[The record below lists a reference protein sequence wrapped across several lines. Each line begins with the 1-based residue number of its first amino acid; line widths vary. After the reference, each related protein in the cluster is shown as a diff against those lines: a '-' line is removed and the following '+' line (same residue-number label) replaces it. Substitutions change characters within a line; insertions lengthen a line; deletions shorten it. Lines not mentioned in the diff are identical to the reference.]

1 MKFTE
6 ENMVEKRT
14 SHIHIK
20 IAPSVK
26 AAAQTLASNSG
37 RTLSNYIEHLLLN
50 EIKKGIDTM
59 REIKSLKFDY
69 MSAAHDYAIA
79 TADGDV
85 AAAIATEARLTSAE
99 TFDVFLDEIRRKHR
113 NEDVDWFD
121 FANEEVEERLTGEEK
136 KDYCEF
142 LTSLTEELKERM
154 AENV

>member
-1 MKFTE
+1 M
-6 ENMVEKRT
+6 EKRT
-14 SHIHIK
+14 SHIHVK

-26 AAAQTLASNSG
+26 AAAQNLASNSE

-50 EIKKGIDTM
+50 EIEKERNDMKD
-59 REIKSLKFDY
+59 IKALKFDY
-69 MSAAHDYAIA
+69 VNTVHNYAID
-79 TADGDV
+79 TAGGDV

-99 TFDVFLDEIRRKHR
+99 TFDVFLDEIRRKYR